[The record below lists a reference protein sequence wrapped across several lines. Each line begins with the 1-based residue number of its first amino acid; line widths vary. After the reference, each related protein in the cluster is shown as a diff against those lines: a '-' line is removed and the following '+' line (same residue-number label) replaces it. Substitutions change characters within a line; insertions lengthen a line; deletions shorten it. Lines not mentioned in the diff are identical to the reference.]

1 MEDIHIKKDKKNVL
15 FADHLIM
22 FVKIPNESIKTLL
35 ELVRECS
42 RVIYENQ
49 LYFYILGMNN
59 YKFNLM
65 NNFTYDNIKNT

>member
-22 FVKIPNESIKTLL
+22 FVKIPNEW
-35 ELVRECS
+35 CS